1 MSVKQTESKITALY
15 ERLSRDDDN
24 AGDSNS
30 IVNQEKYLE
39 GYAGQKGY
47 SNCVHYT
54 DDGWSGGNFERP
66 AWKKLVED
74 IEAGKVAHVIVKDM
88 SRVGRDYL
96 QTGFY
101 TDVMFRERGVHFIA
115 IANGVDSDDQT
126 TNEFAP
132 FLNIMNE
139 WYLRDLSRKQKTA
152 IRVKGESGKPITNCM
167 IYGYKKD
174 PQDKH
179 HWLIDEE
186 AAAIVRRIF
195 RLTIEG
201 KGPYDIA
208 RILFD
213 DQVETPA
220 VYWGKQKKGLWK
232 SKEEFPNPYN
242 WSGYIV
248 GNILSKPEY
257 MGDTVN
263 FRSHKKSYKD
273 KSSVKNPKDEWL
285 IFKDTHEPIVDRE
298 TWELAQKLRK
308 TPKRIDTIGEA
319 NPFTGLLYCAD
330 CGEKMYNHRSRG
342 NAEKGNYPSDFFDCS
357 SYTLAKQKRTSACRG
372 HYITTKNLRT
382 LVLDTIRT
390 VSTYAISNQ
399 AEFLEKVRAASQ
411 LRQEETAKDAKRK
424 LNKDRKRIAELDTI
438 IKKLY
443 ESFAVGRI
451 SEERFDSLFKE
462 YEDEQK
468 ALTASVSETEAQVSA
483 FAEDTDRAKQ
493 FLALAKK
500 YTDFSE
506 LTTQMLNEFVDKIIV
521 HAPEKVDGDRV
532 QEIEIYLKFIG
543 RFELPIPELTPEEE
557 KRQEQLKRQRI
568 RSRERYQMLKAG
580 EHTVGEPFKLT
591 CKCCGKEFESKR
603 SNTLFCGA
611 NCRTKYYRMEAAEE
625 RSRECLC
632 GYCGTVFTATRW
644 NAKYCSEDCR
654 YKAQIRR
661 QGARKA
667 AKRNPEAVQTNEGVM
682 AGHVE

>member
-1 MSVKQTESKITALY
+1 
-15 ERLSRDDDN
+15 
-24 AGDSNS
+24 
-30 IVNQEKYLE
+30 
-39 GYAGQKGY
+39 
-47 SNCVHYT
+47 
-54 DDGWSGGNFERP
+54 
-66 AWKKLVED
+66 
-74 IEAGKVAHVIVKDM
+74 
-88 SRVGRDYL
+88 
-96 QTGFY
+96 
-101 TDVMFRERGVHFIA
+101 
-115 IANGVDSDDQT
+115 
-126 TNEFAP
+126 
-132 FLNIMNE
+132 
-139 WYLRDLSRKQKTA
+139 
-152 IRVKGESGKPITNCM
+152 
-167 IYGYKKD
+167 
-174 PQDKH
+174 
-179 HWLIDEE
+179 
-186 AAAIVRRIF
+186 
-195 RLTIEG
+195 
-201 KGPYDIA
+201 
-208 RILFD
+208 
-213 DQVETPA
+213 
-220 VYWGKQKKGLWK
+220 
-232 SKEEFPNPYN
+232 
-242 WSGYIV
+242 
-248 GNILSKPEY
+248 
-257 MGDTVN
+257 
-263 FRSHKKSYKD
+263 
-273 KSSVKNPKDEWL
+273 
-285 IFKDTHEPIVDRE
+285 
-298 TWELAQKLRK
+298 
-308 TPKRIDTIGEA
+308 
-319 NPFTGLLYCAD
+319 
-330 CGEKMYNHRSRG
+330 MYNHRSRG

-451 SEERFDSLFKE
+451 SKERFDSLFKE